1 METNKQNEIRNAYE
15 HSAQVQCI
23 PASIKKTTEH
33 SEEDPLVVAPYC
45 RVSTDNK
52 DQLASYELQCQYY
65 KEYVSKH
72 PGWRLYDIYADEG
85 ISGTSVK
92 KRTDFLRMID
102 DCKAGKIDM
111 IIVKNIARFAR
122 NVVDCVATVRMFW
135 CKAQDAIPIL
145 RSLKGQKFLIKGN
158 HDRCN
163 DNKFLREFVKV
174 TEYLEV
180 KDSGRTVILCHYPIP
195 CFKNHFYGSFHLYG
209 HVHNSFEW
217 NMMEHDKYLM
227 EELYTTPCQMFN
239 VGAMM
244 PWMDYTPR
252 TLDEII
258 AANSHNEAVR
268 NK

>member
-102 DCKAGKIDM
+102 DCKAGKID
-111 IIVKNIARFAR
+111 IALTTA
-122 NVVDCVATVRMFW
+122 VHE
-135 CKAQDAIPIL
+135 
-145 RSLKGQKFLIKGN
+145 LI
-158 HDRCN
+158 
-163 DNKFLREFVKV
+163 
-174 TEYLEV
+174 EYLRYQ
-180 KDSGRTVILCHYPIP
+180 DI
-195 CFKNHFYGSFHLYG
+195 
-209 HVHNSFEW
+209 
-217 NMMEHDKYLM
+217 
-227 EELYTTPCQMFN
+227 Q
-239 VGAMM
+239 A
-244 PWMDYTPR
+244 
-252 TLDEII
+252 LDE
-258 AANSHNEAVR
+258 EEFLLRVR
-268 NK
+268 ELIRVEQDERLPF